1 MASTR
6 RPHGNK
12 HKNSS
17 WRAVRMPHHG
27 TVAHTAHAIAH
38 DDTHGRIENVL
49 PALLAAPPTGLAALV
64 LNTFSHGSS
73 NAGGTFLSHY
83 AVHHTSSF
91 RGDAERHRVHS
102 HAERGN
108 DQ

>member
-1 MASTR
+1 MTYG
-6 RPHGNK
+6 P
-12 HKNSS
+12 
-17 WRAVRMPHHG
+17 
-27 TVAHTAHAIAH
+27 HAIAH

-49 PALLAAPPTGLAALV
+49 PALLAAPSAGLAALV
-64 LNTFSHGSS
+64 LNAFSHGSS
-73 NAGGTFLSHY
+73 NAGGTFLSYY

-108 DQ
+108 DH